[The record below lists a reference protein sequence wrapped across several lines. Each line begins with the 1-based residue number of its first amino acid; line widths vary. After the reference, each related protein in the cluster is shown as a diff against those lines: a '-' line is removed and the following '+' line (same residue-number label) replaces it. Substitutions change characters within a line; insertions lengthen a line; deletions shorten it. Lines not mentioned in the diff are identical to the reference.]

1 MAKKSSFPG
10 TQEGSMSPTMK
21 DYQPGENQF
30 AGKEMGKANQ
40 YVERHNREAV
50 KAASKIKS
58 QNHMGR
64 YD

>member
-10 TQEGSMSPTMK
+10 TQEGSMKANMK
-21 DYQPGENQF
+21 DYQPGENQY

-40 YVERHNREAV
+40 YVERHNKTVAKE
-50 KAASKIKS
+50 ASKIKG
-58 QNHMGR
+58 QAHMGR